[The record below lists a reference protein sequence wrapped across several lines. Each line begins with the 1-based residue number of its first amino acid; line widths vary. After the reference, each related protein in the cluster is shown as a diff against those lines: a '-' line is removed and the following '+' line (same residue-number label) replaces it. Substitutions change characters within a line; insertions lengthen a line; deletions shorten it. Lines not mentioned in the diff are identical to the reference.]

1 MTLPLLLVPLQLVM
15 LRQWRVVLIK
25 RLPPLALCLRL
36 GIPQQTS
43 CRLRLVR
50 MQLSA
55 KPLVAAPQQ
64 LILSQPTRVLP
75 RQPKPVVRCPAQVIY
90 LPLMASLGC

>member
-1 MTLPLLLVPLQLVM
+1 MALPLLLVPLQLVM

-25 RLPPLALCLRL
+25 RSPPLALCTRLR
-36 GIPQQTS
+36 IPQQTS

-55 KPLVAAPQQ
+55 KPLVAAPQ
-64 LILSQPTRVLP
+64 P
-75 RQPKPVVRCPAQVIY
+75 RQPKPVVRYPAQVPS
-90 LPLMASLGC
+90 LPLMASLAC